1 MNGKEFVKIIEKDNE
16 DLFVQSSG
24 RVYEFFSKKP
34 SDEEMSEYF
43 TSRLVNERALCVEA
57 AERVANLPADT
68 SPEEMFL
75 LCKQAMD
82 EAKHFRFVKKAMEH
96 LSGKEVDV
104 AAAIEKIRV
113 RNEKNGTGNP
123 ATLIKK
129 YEGTTDKLAYA
140 LYQFI
145 AEGRAAR
152 NWEAL
157 AECAP
162 YDIIRKYYPEIEQSN
177 KSKHFWTH
185 RDKWKTVFCNIK
197 EELLKKDSRWMLS
210 LIEYELSRDY
220 SWYMILKEV
229 YKDSYYTP

>member
-1 MNGKEFVKIIEKDNE
+1 MNGKEFVKIIEQENE
-16 DLFVQSSG
+16 DLFNQSSN
-24 RVYEFFSKKP
+24 RVHEFFSKNP
-34 SDEEMSEYF
+34 TDLEMAEYF
-43 TSRLVNERALCVEA
+43 TARLVNERGLCIEA
-57 AERVANLPADT
+57 AKRVTNLPDDT

-96 LSGKEVDV
+96 LSGQEVDIP
-104 AAAIEKIRV
+104 AAIEKIKI

-129 YEGTTDKLAYA
+129 YEATTDKLTYA

-162 YDIIRKYYPEIEQSN
+162 YDFIRNYYSEIAKDEN
-177 KSKHFWTH
+177 FHA
-185 RDKWKTVFCNIK
+185 NIGRIHL
-197 EELLKKDSRWMLS
+197 EELCNDPKVQERALKIAAEIRNDL
-210 LIEYELSRDY
+210 
-220 SWYMILKEV
+220 
-229 YKDSYYTP
+229 YYVGCAKNVSSNSVEIMN

>member
-16 DLFVQSSG
+16 DLFTQSSN
-24 RVYEFFSKKP
+24 RVYEFFAKNP
-34 SDEEMSEYF
+34 TDEEMSEYF
-43 TSRLVNERALCVEA
+43 TSRLVNERSLCLEA

-152 NWEAL
+152 NWETL

-162 YDIIRKYYPEIEQSN
+162 YDFIRKYYAEIAKDENFHASIGRV
-177 KSKHFWTH
+177 HL
-185 RDKWKTVFCNIK
+185 
-197 EELLKKDSRWMLS
+197 EELCNDPAVQERALKLAAE
-210 LIEYELSRDY
+210 IRDDLY
-220 SWYMILKEV
+220 SVGCAKNVPASQTQLEM
-229 YKDSYYTP
+229 